1 MLNYLSAELYK
12 LRRHK
17 GLYFILALVVLGM
30 LCLYLPLILLGFGDW
45 SLEVLP
51 LALFVG
57 FMVVPGLAVAAF
69 DDQFGRGT
77 LKNEVVFGVPRYRAY
92 LGKLLAGML
101 AGGVCSALVLGL
113 YVLLAYLGGARIEG
127 VSPGAW
133 AAWVWGYCLP
143 MWLAQYAMTF
153 CLLVALKSSAAGVAL
168 AYGCTFFGGILS
180 TLDERFYPNMW
191 FFQRFFF
198 TAPLRETTW
207 GKELSLSQP
216 WLLGVGWMLGTSAV
230 GLWRLYRQEL
240 R

>member
-17 GLYFILALVVLGM
+17 GLYFILALVALGM
-30 LCLYLPLILLGFGDW
+30 LCLYVPLILLGYTDW
-45 SLEVLP
+45 SLEALP

-57 FMVVPGLAVAAF
+57 FLMAPGLAVMAF

-77 LKNEVVFGVPRYRAY
+77 LKNEAVFGVPRYRSY
-92 LGKLLAGML
+92 LGKLLAGMVT
-101 AGGVCSALVLGL
+101 GGMGAALVLGL
-113 YVLLAYLGGARIEG
+113 YVLLACLGGARVEG

-153 CLLVALKSSAAGVAL
+153 CLLAVTRNAAVGVAL
-168 AYGCTFFGGILS
+168 AYGCTFFGGIFS
-180 TLDERFYPNMW
+180 TLDDRFYPAMW

-198 TAPLRETTW
+198 TAPLREAAW
-207 GKELSLSQP
+207 GKELTLSQP
-216 WLLGVGWMLGTSAV
+216 WLLGVGWIVGTSAV